1 MRRRLWR
8 LGGVF
13 LLVAIIFIFPIF
25 LATSVWPSLGAQG
38 ADLLRAALG
47 DARVAKLEMMVF
59 HTQDDVQKLAFE
71 LGLVK
76 AVAPWQALA
85 APAQT
90 AQVTKKGQEST
101 TIPTIDQSIAADPVL
116 IERNTPQP
124 EGILI
129 LPTPSPVSPSPT
141 PTPWAPAPLASKGS
155 LQGEGQWSPYLYDS
169 SGNTVAYRT
178 FTQPDPQR
186 PYSVVAVVAF
196 DLTHTHLHYVLGSVE
211 PYNPDA
217 PKRSGKIP
225 ENDLVAGRLLATFN
239 GGFKATHGH
248 FGAMSDGITVLPA
261 RDGLG
266 TLAIYA
272 DGSVRIGEWGSEI
285 DPNGDFLAW
294 RQNGPLVIHNGE
306 INPRIFN
313 DSPKDWG
320 YTVDDV
326 SPTLRSG
333 IAISTDGSTLYYVAG
348 PRMTMQALA
357 ESMLA
362 VGASNGMQLDINNFW
377 VHFVAIN
384 ADLKPEPLL
393 PDLMTE
399 FLDRY
404 LHPYTRD
411 YFYVTTK

>member
-1 MRRRLWR
+1 MQKKIWR
-8 LGGVF
+8 LVGAS
-13 LLVAIIFIFPIF
+13 LLVPILLIAPVF

-47 DARVAKLEMMVF
+47 DERVASLEMVVF
-59 HTQDDVQKLAFE
+59 RAQDGVQKLAFD
-71 LGLVK
+71 LGLAK
-76 AVAPWQALA
+76 PAAPWQAA
-85 APAQT
+85 
-90 AQVTKKGQEST
+90 
-101 TIPTIDQSIAADPVL
+101 TIPIQAMTAMAPQPGNPTSSPPDPTGMAEPVL
-116 IERNTPQP
+116 IQGSTPQA

-129 LPTPSPVSPSPT
+129 LPTPSPIPSSPT
-141 PTPWAPAPLASKGS
+141 PTPWAPAPLTPKGS
-155 LQGEGQWSPYLYDS
+155 LEGEGMWTPYLSDS
-169 SGNTVAYRT
+169 SGNTLAYRT
-178 FTQPDPQR
+178 FLQPDPQR
-186 PYSVVAVVAF
+186 PYAVVALVAF
-196 DLTHTHLHYVLGSVE
+196 DLTRTRLHYVLGSIE
-211 PYNPDA
+211 PYNPEA

-225 ENDLVAGRLLATFN
+225 EGDLVAGRLLATFN

-248 FGAMSDGITVLPA
+248 FGAMSDGITVLPP

-294 RQNGPLVIHNGE
+294 RQNGPLVIHNGA
-306 INPRIFN
+306 INPRIYN

-333 IAISTDGSTLYYVAG
+333 IAISADGNTLYYVAG

-362 VGASNGMQLDINNFW
+362 AGANNGMQLDINNYW
-377 VHFVAIN
+377 VHFVAIDAN
-384 ADLKPEPLL
+384 LKPEPLL

-404 LHPYTRD
+404 LQPYTRD

>member
-1 MRRRLWR
+1 MRRKFWR
-8 LGGVF
+8 LAGGF
-13 LLVAIIFIFPIF
+13 FLVAVLLIAPAF
-25 LATSVWPSLGAQG
+25 LATGIWPSLGAQG
-38 ADLLRAALG
+38 ADSLRAALG
-47 DARVAKLEMMVF
+47 DARVASLEMMVF
-59 HTQDDVQKLAFE
+59 RAQDSFQKLAFD

-76 AVAPWQALA
+76 PAAPWQAAA
-85 APAQT
+85 APPQTTPAAQT
-90 AQVTKKGQEST
+90 PQENATMLSPGQ
-101 TIPTIDQSIAADPVL
+101 AAVANPVL
-116 IERNTPQP
+116 VQGNTPLP

-129 LPTPSPVSPSPT
+129 MPTPSPIPASPT
-141 PTPWAPAPLASKGS
+141 PTPWVPEPLVTKGS
-155 LQGEGQWSPYLYDS
+155 LEGEGLWTPYLQDQ

-178 FTQPDPQR
+178 FLQPDPQR
-186 PYSVVAVVAF
+186 PYAVVALVAF
-196 DLTHTHLHYVLGSVE
+196 DLTRTRLHYVLGSIE

-225 ENDLVAGRLLATFN
+225 QDDLVAGRLLATFN

-248 FGAMSDGITVLPA
+248 FGAMSDGNTVLPP

-285 DPNGDFLAW
+285 NPNGDFLAW

-306 INPRIFN
+306 INPRIYN

-333 IAISTDGSTLYYVAG
+333 IAINADGSTLYYVAG

-362 VGASNGMQLDINNFW
+362 AGASNGMQLDINNFW

-404 LHPYTRD
+404 LQPYTRD

>member
-1 MRRRLWR
+1 MRRSLWR
-8 LGGVF
+8 LGSVC
-13 LLVAIIFIFPIF
+13 FIFVVLFVLPIF
-25 LATSVWPSLGAQG
+25 LATNVWPSLGAQG
-38 ADLLRAALG
+38 ADLLRAVLG
-47 DARVAKLEMMVF
+47 DERVASLEMMVF
-59 HTQDDVQKLAFE
+59 GAQDNLQKIGCD

-76 AVAPWQALA
+76 PVAPWEVA
-85 APAQT
+85 AVT
-90 AQVTKKGQEST
+90 AKAELVTRMPQEDAIVPPSEET
-101 TIPTIDQSIAADPVL
+101 NVPDPVS
-116 IERNTPQP
+116 IEVSTPQP

-129 LPTPSPVSPSPT
+129 LPTPNPVLPSPT
-141 PTPWAPAPLASKGS
+141 PTPWAPAPLAPKGS
-155 LQGEGQWSPYLYDS
+155 LDGEGLWISYLQDP

-178 FTQPDPQR
+178 FLQPDPQR
-186 PYSVVAVVAF
+186 PYTVVALVAF
-196 DLTHTHLHYVLGSVE
+196 DLTQTRLHYILGSIE

-225 ENDLVAGRLLATFN
+225 ENDLIPGRLLATFN
-239 GGFKATHGH
+239 GGFKATHGQ
-248 FGAMSDGITVLPA
+248 FGAMSDGITLLPP

-266 TLAIYA
+266 TLAIYT

-285 DPNGDFLAW
+285 DPNGEFLAW

-306 INPRIFN
+306 INPRIYN

-333 IAISTDGSTLYYVAG
+333 IAISPDGKTLYYVAG

-362 VGASNGMQLDINNFW
+362 AGASNGMQLDINNFW

-384 ADLKPEPLL
+384 PELKPEPLL

-399 FLDRY
+399 FPDRY
-404 LHPYTRD
+404 LHAYTRD
-411 YFYVTTK
+411 FFYVTTK